1 MTEYD
6 LQTRKALR
14 QVMLLEYGFGP
25 ETMGRRKICKECGR
39 ANLAQNTHCI
49 DCGAM
54 LPEETLLDFYRS
66 RHRCCSCCGVAVTDI
81 AVYCPECGTRLP
93 KADAAGK

>member
-25 ETMGRRKICKECGR
+25 ETMERRKICKECGR

-66 RHRCCSCCGVAVTDI
+66 RHRCCPGCGVAVTDI

-93 KADAAGK
+93 KADAAEQ